1 MSATPAPWALV
12 GVLYGIGLLAA
23 AQLGKLSALAP
34 LIAADLQLGLPTVAA
49 AISLLELGGATLGA
63 VAGVVAQRFGLQQ
76 ALRWGLA
83 ALALGGLGS
92 ALAQGAVGLLAWRLL
107 EALGY
112 LGVIVSA
119 PVLIAQHTGAVG
131 ARQQGLAL
139 ALWSTFVPVG
149 MALGAWGS
157 AGLAGALGW
166 RAALLGG
173 GVLVALA
180 WLVLW
185 FRLWRAAPPA
195 VAAVPVVPARPITA
209 ADPAL
214 GLLAGTSPAA
224 AGATALPWRP
234 AGAGAAAWC
243 LALAFG
249 AFALF
254 EVGLVALLPTLL
266 VRDAGLSAAAAGQWA
281 ALVSVAAVLGS
292 AAAALLLKRGHGRAL
307 RAVLLLA
314 LGLPALLLFGVFSP
328 APQAGLAIAL
338 ALLISVLGGLFASLA
353 FALLPVVA
361 GSAGQMVRANGLLAQ
376 CGASGSLLGPPLMA
390 ACVQAGGW
398 PAAAVLGLVVTAA
411 ALPLAWRAAAALP
424 KRHPAALAA
433 SGADAG
439 HGQAGH
445 PLD

>member
-1 MSATPAPWALV
+1 MSAQHSPWSLV
-12 GVLYGIGLLAA
+12 WVLYLTGLLAA

-34 LIAADLQLGLPTVAA
+34 LIAADLQLGLTTVAT
-49 AISLLELGGATLGA
+49 AISLLEVGGATLGA
-63 VAGVVAQRFGLQQ
+63 VAGLLAQRFGLQR

-83 ALALGGLGS
+83 SLALGGLGS
-92 ALAQGAVGLLAWRLL
+92 ALAQGAAGLLAWRLL

-119 PVLIAQHTGAVG
+119 PVLIAHHAGAVS
-131 ARQQGLAL
+131 ARLQGLAL

-157 AGLAGALGW
+157 AGLAGMLGW
-166 RAALLGG
+166 RAALLVGG
-173 GVLVALA
+173 AVVALL
-180 WLVLW
+180 WVVLW
-185 FRLWRAAPPA
+185 PVLRDEALPVAAKTPA
-195 VAAVPVVPARPITA
+195 VPIMAGPAPTTPTTPTA
-209 ADPAL
+209 
-214 GLLAGTSPAA
+214 LAGP
-224 AGATALPWRP
+224 GV
-234 AGAGAAAWC
+234 AAWY

-254 EVGLVALLPTLL
+254 AVGLVALLPTLL
-266 VRDAGLSAAAAGQWA
+266 VRDAGVPAAAAGQWT
-281 ALVSVAAVLGS
+281 ALVSVSAVLGS
-292 AAAALLLKRGHGRAL
+292 ATAALLLKRGHGRAL
-307 RAVLLLA
+307 RLCLVLA
-314 LGLPALLLFGVFSP
+314 LGLPALLLFGVFRP
-328 APQAGLAIAL
+328 APQAALAIAL
-338 ALLISVLGGLFASLA
+338 ALLINVLGGVFASLS

-411 ALPLAWRAAAALP
+411 ALPLAWRAAAAAP
-424 KRHPAALAA
+424 
-433 SGADAG
+433 GAGSTAEGG

-445 PLD
+445 PLG